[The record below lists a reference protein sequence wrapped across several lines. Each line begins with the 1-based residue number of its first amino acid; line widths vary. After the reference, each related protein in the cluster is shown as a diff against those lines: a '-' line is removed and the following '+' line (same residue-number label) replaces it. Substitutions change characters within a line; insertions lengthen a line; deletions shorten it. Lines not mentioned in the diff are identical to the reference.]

1 MIFDTH
7 AHYDDEAFAQD
18 RETVIASLA
27 GCGVRRV
34 VNVGANR
41 QSTEAS
47 LALADRYPFF
57 RAAVGVHPSD
67 TGEFENGQADLDW
80 LRRCAAHP
88 RAVAVGEIGLDYH
101 WDTPE
106 RPIQKKWFEAQLAVA
121 REKELPVIIH
131 SREAAQDTLEIIK
144 AAGGADFSM
153 VIHCFSYHVEMAREY
168 LNLGYYLGIGGVVT
182 FTNGQ
187 KLKEVV
193 QYMPLDRILL
203 ETDCPYLAPMPHRK
217 HHARNWSGFL
227 PLVAEEIAR
236 LKGIT
241 PKEVEQVTW
250 QNACRF
256 YRLPETLEGLEGG
269 THGETH

>member
-7 AHYDDEAFAQD
+7 AHYDDEAFDGD
-18 RETVIASLA
+18 REEVLRSLA

-34 VNVGANR
+34 VNVGASR
-41 QSTEAS
+41 KSTEAS
-47 LALADRYPFF
+47 LALAERLPFF

-67 TGEFENGQADLDW
+67 TGEFETGEASLDW

-101 WDTPE
+101 WDTPD

-121 REKELPVIIH
+121 RERNLPVIIH

-144 AAGGADFSM
+144 AAGGPDFSM

-168 LNLGYYLGIGGVVT
+168 LNLGYYLGVGGVVT
-182 FTNGQ
+182 FANGQ

-193 QYMPLDRILL
+193 RYMPLDRLLL
-203 ETDCPYLAPMPHRK
+203 ETDCPYLAPVPHRK
-217 HHARNWSGFL
+217 HHERNWSGFL

-236 LKGIT
+236 LKGISRE
-241 PKEVEQVTW
+241 EVERVTW

-256 YRLPETLEGLEGG
+256 YRLPEEPEAWAEGKE
-269 THGETH
+269 